1 MTWRR
6 AFRGHR
12 YYTIEHTIYH
22 CTQIKML
29 KINKYR
35 LKHVPEICRWQEDQA
50 TVCLLEGGKENRKGE
65 KRDPQS

>member
-1 MTWRR
+1 
-6 AFRGHR
+6 
-12 YYTIEHTIYH
+12 
-22 CTQIKML
+22 ML